1 MVRLTSFDIKNMK
14 KSDKKIS
21 MLTAYDYSLASI
33 FDEAK
38 IDILLIGDS
47 IGQAVYGAPNTL
59 EVTLETIIRHSQ
71 AVARAVK
78 KHSMI
83 IADMPFL
90 SYGLTI
96 DETVANAGRLMTEGH
111 AEAVKLEGA
120 SETRVKEVMAMVDI
134 GIPVQGH
141 IGLLPQS
148 AHKLG
153 GYKVQGK
160 QSSFYPAE
168 ELLDAAIRL
177 EDAGCFSIILEAIP
191 HEVAENI
198 TETMK
203 IPTIGIGA
211 GPCCDGQVLVCYDM
225 LGFSDNHKPK
235 FVKQYANVR
244 KVILDAV
251 KQYSKEVKNGTY
263 PSLEYSYER

>member
-1 MVRLTSFDIKNMK
+1 MTRLTSFDIKNMK
-14 KSDKKIS
+14 KSGQKIS

-71 AVARAVK
+71 AVSRAVR

-90 SYGLTI
+90 SFGLTI
-96 DETVANAGRLMTEGH
+96 DETTANAGKLITEGH

-120 SETRVKEVMAMVDI
+120 SDTRVAEIKAIIDI

-148 AHKLG
+148 AYKLG

-160 QSSFYPAE
+160 DSSYYPAE

-191 HEVAENI
+191 QDVADNI
-198 TETMK
+198 TNNLK

-211 GPCCDGQVLVCYDM
+211 GPHCDGQVLVCYDM
-225 LGFSDNHKPK
+225 LGFTKDQKPK
-235 FVKQYANVR
+235 FVKQYADVR

-251 KQYSKEVKNGTY
+251 KQYSKEVKKGIY